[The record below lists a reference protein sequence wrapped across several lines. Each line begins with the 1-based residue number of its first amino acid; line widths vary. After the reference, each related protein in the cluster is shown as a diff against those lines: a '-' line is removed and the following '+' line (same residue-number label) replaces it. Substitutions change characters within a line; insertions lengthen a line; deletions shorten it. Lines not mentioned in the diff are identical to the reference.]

1 MASCENPEHAALESE
16 LNDALEEALQ
26 MEERLA
32 AYEAAGAGMGDGGG
46 GGAAAAA
53 KAAEE
58 IAALT
63 EQAATF
69 EKERDTY
76 EQDYLNKKD
85 RVDELET
92 QLEDKDQ
99 KTKELVSEAGL
110 FGCRLLAMLVAVL
123 VCIISQLSR
132 CSGALMVVPVS
143 IDVHARNRF
152 DPRIVEGSLT
162 PSTGWEMAARKS
174 PVGYISY
181 SALKSTTALR
191 VRRTPVLLS
200 NLLCV

>member
-32 AYEAAGAGMGDGGG
+32 AYEAAGAGMGDGGS
-46 GGAAAAA
+46 GGAAAVA
-53 KAAEE
+53 KATEE

-63 EQAATF
+63 EQAVTL

-99 KTKELVSEAGL
+99 KTKELVSERV
-110 FGCRLLAMLVAVL
+110 CLVVVYWQVL
-123 VCIISQLSR
+123 VPVYR
-132 CSGALMVVPVS
+132 CVS
-143 IDVHARNRF
+143 
-152 DPRIVEGSLT
+152 
-162 PSTGWEMAARKS
+162 
-174 PVGYISY
+174 
-181 SALKSTTALR
+181 
-191 VRRTPVLLS
+191 
-200 NLLCV
+200 

>member
-16 LNDALEEALQ
+16 LNYALEEALQ

-46 GGAAAAA
+46 GGGMAAA
-53 KAAEE
+53 KATEE
-58 IAALT
+58 ITALT
-63 EQAATF
+63 EQVATL

-99 KTKELVSEAGL
+99 KTKELVSEGGL
-110 FGCRLLAMLVAVL
+110 FGCRVLAVL
-123 VCIISQLSR
+123 VSVSTSILAVLVWRCAEALS
-132 CSGALMVVPVS
+132 GNYM
-143 IDVHARNRF
+143 
-152 DPRIVEGSLT
+152 
-162 PSTGWEMAARKS
+162 
-174 PVGYISY
+174 
-181 SALKSTTALR
+181 
-191 VRRTPVLLS
+191 
-200 NLLCV
+200 

>member
-46 GGAAAAA
+46 GGAAAA

-63 EQAATF
+63 EQAVTL

-99 KTKELVSEAGL
+99 KTKELVSEATKGY
-110 FGCRLLAMLVAVL
+110 LV
-123 VCIISQLSR
+123 
-132 CSGALMVVPVS
+132 VV
-143 IDVHARNRF
+143 
-152 DPRIVEGSLT
+152 
-162 PSTGWEMAARKS
+162 
-174 PVGYISY
+174 Y
-181 SALKSTTALR
+181 
-191 VRRTPVLLS
+191 
-200 NLLCV
+200 